1 MATPTVS
8 QSFMH
13 AAFEYL
19 ASQGIDETAV
29 LKQLKR
35 KSRQQLGLNG
45 RVPLQDYQR
54 LFAVGQALTGD
65 DQFGLNMGASPMPR
79 SWGLVSHLA
88 MSAPTPLIALSA
100 LMNYSHLQLDF
111 AQFDLDEPEDGNLIL
126 SWQSNTP
133 RRPSRHVIEHMFA
146 NIVAL
151 SNSQIGYPTH
161 TIRIEFK
168 HNSAGNTKHMEKVLN
183 ADVSFD
189 CNADRIFIPELFLEL
204 PSRYGQDDLFTY
216 TEDLARQRLMELRGE
231 DKLIN
236 SVRGIILNQLPFGL
250 PKIDDTAKAL
260 DMAPRTLQR
269 RLLERQ
275 LKYQVLLDD
284 VRREL
289 ARGLIIKPELTLSD
303 VADYLGF
310 NDQSAFQHAFQ
321 RWEGTTPGKFRK
333 DSRGR
338 SLIYD

>member
-1 MATPTVS
+1 MASPTVS

-29 LKQLKR
+29 LKHLKR
-35 KSRQQLGLNG
+35 KSKLQLMLNG
-45 RVPLQDYQR
+45 RVSLKNYQH
-54 LFAVGQALTGD
+54 LFDAGQTLTGD
-65 DQFGLNMGASPMPR
+65 EQFGLNMGTSPMPR

-100 LMNYSHLQLDF
+100 LMNYSRLQLDF
-111 AQFDLDEPEDGNLIL
+111 AQFYLAEPEDDHLIL
-126 SWQSNTP
+126 SWQSNTS

-146 NIVAL
+146 NIVTL

-161 TIRIEFK
+161 NIRIEFK
-168 HNSAGNTKHMEKVLN
+168 HNAAGSTEYMEKVLN
-183 ADVSFD
+183 ADISFGCD
-189 CNADRIFIPELFLEL
+189 ADRIFIPKLFLEL
-204 PSRYGQDDLFTY
+204 PSRYDQDDLFTY
-216 TEDLARQRLMELRGE
+216 TEDLARQRLMELREE

-250 PKIDDTAKAL
+250 PKIDAIAKAL
-260 DMAPRTLQR
+260 GTTPRTLQR

-275 LKYQVLLDD
+275 LKYQILLDD

-289 ARGLIIKPELTLSD
+289 ARGLIVKPDLTLSD
-303 VADYLGF
+303 VANYLGF

-321 RWEGTTPGKFRK
+321 RWEGTTPGKFRQ
-333 DSRGR
+333 DALNGAEP
-338 SLIYD
+338 L

>member
-1 MATPTVS
+1 
-8 QSFMH
+8 
-13 AAFEYL
+13 
-19 ASQGIDETAV
+19 
-29 LKQLKR
+29 
-35 KSRQQLGLNG
+35 
-45 RVPLQDYQR
+45 
-54 LFAVGQALTGD
+54 
-65 DQFGLNMGASPMPR
+65 MGASPMPR
-79 SWGLVSHLA
+79 TWGLVSHLA

-100 LMNYSHLQLDF
+100 LMNYSRLQLDF
-111 AQFDLDEPEDGNLIL
+111 AQFDLDEPEDSNLIL

-168 HNSAGNTKHMEKVLN
+168 HNSAGNTEHMEKVLN

-189 CNADRIFIPELFLEL
+189 CDADRIFVPKLFLEL
-204 PSRYGQDDLFTY
+204 PSRYDQDDLFTY
-216 TEDLARQRLMELRGE
+216 TEDLAR
-231 DKLIN
+231 LIN
-236 SVRGIILNQLPFGL
+236 SVRGVILNQLPFGL

-260 DMAPRTLQR
+260 DITPRTLQR